1 MTHNPGDLL
10 SGRYRLDEPIA
21 SGGMGDVW
29 RGTDELL
36 GRVVAIKVLHAGGAS
51 VGEGDD
57 FRTRFRDEA
66 RHSAGLTHPNIAT
79 VYDFGEDEGHPYLV
93 MELVE
98 GQSLAD
104 LLGRR
109 GPLPAREVAA
119 LLGQA
124 ALALEAAHS
133 ADVVHRDVKPANI
146 MVTAHGVAKLTDFGI
161 ARAAAGSG
169 LTRTGEV
176 LGTPHYLSPEQALGQ
191 PATAASDVYALGV
204 IGHELLTGHRPFD
217 GESMVATALA
227 HVNAPA
233 PQLPATVP
241 EPLRGTIMAAL
252 AKEPIDRPPSA
263 GDVAAALGVPTGPL
277 TPPEAL
283 VGQLTAA
290 PAGVALD
297 GSTERMPHEG
307 ETGAGRAGA
316 VSRDGHTSVM
326 AAAAAPAATAWDTAT
341 TTDPEADRQSRRAW
355 LLPAA
360 AAGAV
365 LVLVF
370 VAIGLGYRGQGATPA
385 AVPTTSTTSSPP
397 TTTAST
403 TTATTASRT
412 TAPATTAKPKAPA
425 HQGKGGGTGEG
436 GKKK

>member
-1 MTHNPGDLL
+1 MSHNPGDLL
-10 SGRYRLDEPIA
+10 SARYRLDEPIA

-36 GRVVAIKVLHAGGAS
+36 GRVVAIKVLHAGGTS

-66 RHSAGLTHPNIAT
+66 RHSARLTHPNIAT
-79 VYDFGEDEGHPYLV
+79 VYDFGEEEGHPYLV

-98 GQSLAD
+98 GESLAD

-109 GPLPAREVAA
+109 GPLPAQEVAA

-146 MVTAHGVAKLTDFGI
+146 MVTAGGVAKLTDFGI

-191 PATAASDVYALGV
+191 SATPASDVYALGV

-252 AKEPIDRPPSA
+252 AKEPADRPASA
-263 GDVAAALGVPTGPL
+263 GEVAAALGVPAGPL

-283 VGQLTAA
+283 VGPLTAA
-290 PAGVALD
+290 PAGVTLD
-297 GSTERMPHEG
+297 VSTERMPHEG
-307 ETGAGRAGA
+307 ATGSGRAGA
-316 VSRDGHTSVM
+316 GSRDGHTSVM
-326 AAAAAPAATAWDTAT
+326 PAVATPAATAWDPAT
-341 TTDPEADRQSRRAW
+341 TTAPEADRQSRRAW

-360 AAGAV
+360 AAAAV
-365 LVLVF
+365 LVLVV
-370 VAIGLGYRGQGATPA
+370 VAIGVGYRGHGTTPA
-385 AVPTTSTTSSPP
+385 AVPTTSTTTSPP
-397 TTTAST
+397 TSTAPT

-412 TAPATTAKPKAPA
+412 TAAATTAKPKAPA
-425 HQGKGGGTGEG
+425 HKGKGGGTGKG